1 MRDRSSL
8 SNCSPPSCGESSVST
23 AWTAPRCSPV
33 QRFAYP
39 VEAGFEEHFLQLGGY
54 QAGHEAGKVIVN
66 HGGQASLGAERKKN
80 SSRRAFTPRTSF
92 PHSASGQRWQKRSR
106 YEGGFEPCPEQ
117 GKSWE
122 TPGGRLAGCWIPPL
136 TLFPHLKLCH
146 LLLQV
151 DDELLDPGI
160 VGFVLAE
167 LLLPAGYKKGC
178 LFRGL
183 TVNTGLLLE
192 LLSSQLP
199 LSRLGWG
206 AKSGY
211 FTISPC

>member
-23 AWTAPRCSPV
+23 AWTAPRCSPA

-92 PHSASGQRWQKRSR
+92 PHSASRQRWQKRSR

-122 TPGGRLAGCWIPPL
+122 TPGGRLAGCWIPPTPFFL
-136 TLFPHLKLCH
+136 TLNSVICCSRWTMNCWT
-146 LLLQV
+146 Q
-151 DDELLDPGI
+151 GS
-160 VGFVLAE
+160 LASYS
-167 LLLPAGYKKGC
+167 LNSSCQWDTRRAVCLGDLP
-178 LFRGL
+178 
-183 TVNTGLLLE
+183 
-192 LLSSQLP
+192 
-199 LSRLGWG
+199 
-206 AKSGY
+206 
-211 FTISPC
+211 